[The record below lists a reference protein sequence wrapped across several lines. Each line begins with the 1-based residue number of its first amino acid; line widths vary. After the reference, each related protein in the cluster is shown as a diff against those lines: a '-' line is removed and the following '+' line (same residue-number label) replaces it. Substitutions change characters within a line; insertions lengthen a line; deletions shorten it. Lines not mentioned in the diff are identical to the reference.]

1 MGQQE
6 KIKDREMNWTEH
18 RTANTVLECMLSGM
32 ISNDSSFVAFELG
45 FETIPYSKRFSFNI
59 IFFSFKTDFQ
69 KG

>member
-6 KIKDREMNWTEH
+6 KIKDREMNWPEH

-45 FETIPYSKRFSFNI
+45 FEPIP
-59 IFFSFKTDFQ
+59 
-69 KG
+69 